1 MTMQAGP
8 VKLRDVAKA
17 AGVSQGTASNV
28 FNRPDVVREE
38 VRERVQAAAK
48 ALGYAGPSLTGRL
61 LRAGRVNAIGV
72 ATAEPLTYFFEDQW
86 ARTMMTALS
95 AACDRRGAGL
105 SLVSSVNDGRLA
117 WNIQNAL
124 VDGLVLLCA
133 AEGRALVGET
143 EKREL
148 PFIALGLEEGLGDTP
163 SIAIDNF
170 GGARKAAQHL
180 AGLGHRHVA
189 ILGIGE
195 MWNGVLAGPQR
206 VLETPYLT
214 VRERVRGYWAG
225 MAEAGIAAEAIPY
238 ADSDSTQEGVWAAM
252 ELLFALREP
261 PTGILAMSDRAAL
274 LAMGWLASK
283 GLSVPGDVSVVG
295 FDGVPEA
302 EFAVP
307 ALTTVQQPF
316 DDIAEM
322 AVASI
327 LDGQPIDVGDVQA
340 LPLVVRGSTG
350 PAKVGLSAPV
360 AIG

>member
-1 MTMQAGP
+1 MTIHAGP

-38 VRERVQAAAK
+38 VRDRVHAAAK

-61 LRAGRVNAIGV
+61 LRAGKVNAIGV

-95 AACDRRGAGL
+95 SACDRRGAGL

-133 AEGRALVGET
+133 GEGRALVGET

-170 GGARKAAQHL
+170 GGARAAAQHL
-180 AGLGHRHVA
+180 ADLGHRRVA
-189 ILGIGE
+189 VLGIGE
-195 MWNGVLAGPQR
+195 MWNGQLASPQQ
-206 VLETPYLT
+206 VLETPYQT
-214 VRERVRGYWAG
+214 IRERVGGYWAG
-225 MAEAGIAAEAIPY
+225 MAEAGVAAEAIPY
-238 ADSDSTQEGVWAAM
+238 ADSDSTQDSVWAAM
-252 ELLFALREP
+252 ELLFAVGTP

-274 LAMGWLASK
+274 LAMGWLASR
-283 GLSVPGDVSVVG
+283 GIRVPEDVSVIG

-302 EFAVP
+302 ETSVP
-307 ALTTVQQPF
+307 GLTTVQQPF
-316 DDIAEM
+316 D
-322 AVASI
+322 AVAELAVSSI
-327 LDGQPIDVGDVQA
+327 LDGRPIDVGKVQP
-340 LPLVVRGSTG
+340 LPLVVRGSSG
-350 PAKVGLSAPV
+350 PAKG
-360 AIG
+360 

>member
-1 MTMQAGP
+1 MTNQTAP

-38 VRERVQAAAK
+38 VRERVHAAAK
-48 ALGYAGPSLTGRL
+48 ALGYSGPSLTGRL
-61 LRAGRVNAIGV
+61 LRAGKVNAIGV

-117 WNIQNAL
+117 WNIQSAL

-133 AEGRALVGET
+133 EEGRALVGET

-148 PFIALGLEEGLGDTP
+148 PFIALGMEEGLGDTP
-163 SIAIDNF
+163 GIAIDNF
-170 GGARKAAQHL
+170 GGAQAAARHL
-180 AGLGHRHVA
+180 VELGHRRVA

-195 MWNGVLAGPQR
+195 MWNGVLAAPEQ
-206 VLETPYLT
+206 VLQTPYLT
-214 VRERVRGYWAG
+214 VTERAKGYWAG
-225 MAEAGIAAEAIPY
+225 MAEAGVTADAVLY
-238 ADSDSTQEGVWAAM
+238 ADSDSTQDSVWAAM
-252 ELLFALREP
+252 DLLFAQDNP
-261 PTGILAMSDRAAL
+261 PTAILGMSDRAAL

-283 GLSVPGDVSVVG
+283 GLRVPEDVSVVG

-307 ALTTVQQPF
+307 GLTTVQQPF
-316 DDIAEM
+316 DAIAEM
-322 AVASI
+322 AVSSI
-327 LDGQPIDVGDVQA
+327 LDGQAIEVGNVQA
-340 LPLVVRGSTG
+340 LPFVVRGSTG
-350 PAKVGLSAPV
+350 PAKVGLSGPT

>member
-1 MTMQAGP
+1 MTSQTGP

-38 VRERVQAAAK
+38 VRERVHAAAK

-61 LRAGRVNAIGV
+61 LRAGKVNAIGV

-117 WNIQNAL
+117 WNIQSAL

-133 AEGRALVGET
+133 EEGRALVGET

-148 PFIALGLEEGLGDTP
+148 PFIALGMEEGLGDTP
-163 SIAIDNF
+163 GIAIDNF
-170 GGARKAAQHL
+170 GGARAAARHL
-180 AGLGHRHVA
+180 VELGHRRVA

-195 MWNGVLAGPQR
+195 MWNGVLASPQQ

-238 ADSDSTQEGVWAAM
+238 ADSDSTQDGVWAAM
-252 ELLFALREP
+252 ELLFSQGEL

-283 GLSVPGDVSVVG
+283 GLRVPDDVSVIG

-302 EFAVP
+302 EIAVP
-307 ALTTVQQPF
+307 SLTTVQQPF
-316 DDIAEM
+316 EAIAEL

-327 LDGQPIDVGDVQA
+327 LDGQPIEVGNVQA

-350 PAKVGLSAPV
+350 PAKVGLPGPV

>member
-1 MTMQAGP
+1 MTIQAGP
-8 VKLRDVAKA
+8 AKLRDVAKA

-28 FNRPDVVREE
+28 FNRPEVVREE
-38 VRERVQAAAK
+38 VRERVHAAAK
-48 ALGYAGPSLTGRL
+48 ALGYVGPSLTGRL
-61 LRAGRVNAIGV
+61 LRAGKVNAIGV

-105 SLVSSVNDGRLA
+105 SLVSSANDGRLA

-170 GGARKAAQHL
+170 AGAREAARHL
-180 AGLGHRHVA
+180 AGLGHRRVA

-195 MWNGVLAGPQR
+195 MWNGILASPQQ

-238 ADSDSTQEGVWAAM
+238 ADSDSTLDGVWVAM
-252 ELLFALREP
+252 DQLFALDNP

-283 GLSVPGDVSVVG
+283 GLRVPDDVSVIG

-302 EFAVP
+302 EMAVP
-307 ALTTVQQPF
+307 GLTTIEQPF
-316 DDIAEM
+316 DAIAEL

-327 LDGQPIDVGDVQA
+327 LDGQALDPNQVQT
-340 LPLVVRGSTG
+340 LPLVIRGSTG
-350 PAKVGLSAPV
+350 PAKVGLSGPKAM
-360 AIG
+360 G